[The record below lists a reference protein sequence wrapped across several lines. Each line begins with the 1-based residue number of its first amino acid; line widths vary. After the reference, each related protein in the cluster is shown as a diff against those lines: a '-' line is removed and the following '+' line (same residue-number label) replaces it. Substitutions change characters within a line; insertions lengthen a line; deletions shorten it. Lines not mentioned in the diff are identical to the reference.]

1 MQNRLST
8 PRIAI
13 ACGGTGGHLYPGVA
27 VAEALKQRGCA
38 VTLLISPKDVD
49 QTAVQGLQDVGIVT
63 IPAVGLTR
71 GGGVQFLRGF
81 FQSIKAVKKIF
92 RGEPHAAVLA
102 MGGFTSAPP
111 VFAVKSMG
119 MPAFLHESNTIPGRA
134 NRWLSWVVNRAF
146 VGFPQA
152 SARMRARH
160 VTFSG
165 TPVRPQFQPQDKAA
179 CREAMGL
186 DPSLPVLLVMGGS
199 QGATGLNN
207 LVIRTLPHLAK
218 RRPDLQLIHL
228 AGPNDVEKVR
238 EAAGAVR
245 IQAVVHSFFRDMHIA
260 MGAADA
266 AISRAGASSLA
277 EIAAMRLPSVLVPYP
292 SAMDNHQFFN
302 AQAFRDTGAALL
314 MEQDSARTES
324 LAERV
329 MELIESRTTPMK
341 MREGLQRWHF
351 PEAAERIAEG
361 ILQTI
366 STQRGSPFAPKTAAP
381 GKIQNQQTAI
391 T

>member
-1 MQNRLST
+1 MQNRFST

-27 VAEALKQRGCA
+27 VAEVLKRRGCS
-38 VTLLISPKDVD
+38 VTLLISPKEVD
-49 QTAVQGLQDVGIVT
+49 QTAVQSATDVRVQT
-63 IPAVGLTR
+63 IPAVGLTS
-71 GGGVQFLRGF
+71 GGGVAFFRGF
-81 FQSIKAVKKIF
+81 YQSFKLTKKLFQEE
-92 RGEPHAAVLA
+92 RPAAVLA

-111 VFAVKSMG
+111 VFAGRVLG
-119 MPAFLHESNTIPGRA
+119 IPTFLHESNTIPGRS

-152 SARMRARH
+152 SAKLHTRQ

-165 TPVRPQFQPQDKAA
+165 TPVRPQFQLQNKAA
-179 CREAMGL
+179 CRELMGL
-186 DPSLPVLLVMGGS
+186 DPTRPVLLVMGGS
-199 QGATGLNN
+199 QGASGLNT
-207 LVIRTLPHLAK
+207 LVIRALPHLAK

-228 AGPNDVEKVR
+228 AGPNDVQKVVD
-238 EAAGAVR
+238 AARANNIR
-245 IQAVVHSFFRDMHIA
+245 AVVQSYSHEMHIA
-260 MGAADA
+260 LGAADA

-277 EIAAMRLPSVLVPYP
+277 EIAAMLMPSILVPYP
-292 SAMDNHQFFN
+292 SAMDNHQFYN

-314 MEQDSARTES
+314 MEQNTARTES

-329 MELIESRTTPMK
+329 MELIESPTTPLK
-341 MREGLQRWHF
+341 MRQGLQRWHF

-366 STQRGSPFAPKTAAP
+366 ATQRGSPFDSHEAAP
-381 GKIQNQQTAI
+381 DKIQNHQTAI